1 MEYSIEVCNLTKKY
15 PLVKRYRDILLHPFK
30 QEKMTALQDI
40 SFSVNK
46 GELFGLLGPNGA
58 GKTTL
63 LKILATLILPDKG
76 IVKVNGLDVEKQPS
90 QVRRSIGFVVT
101 EERSFYWRLTG
112 WQNLEFFA
120 VLNNVRRK
128 DIKERLE
135 KILTLVGLYNDAHRM
150 FKDYSAGMKQRLSI
164 ARSLLSEP
172 DILIMD
178 EPTRS
183 LDPTAAKN
191 LREFIRDD
199 LVLSQGKTVC
209 LSTHNLYEAENLCS
223 RILILHKG
231 RLIAC
236 DTPNNIKSLLPV
248 ASVIEVHLLQGVRD
262 TRSIINGLCA
272 KKGYQQSKFKED
284 GQNIVVQLTT
294 EENSTDISSIVEEFS
309 RAGFQV
315 TACFPKEPTLEEV
328 FDQIIGN

>member
-1 MEYSIEVCNLTKKY
+1 MEYSIEICNLTKKY
-15 PLVKRYRDILLHPFK
+15 PLVKRYKDIIFHPFK
-30 QEKMTALQDI
+30 QEKMTALQDV

-76 IVKVNGLDVEKQPS
+76 TVKVNGLDVEKQSS

-120 VLNNVRRK
+120 TLNNIRRK
-128 DIKERLE
+128 DTKERLE
-135 KILTLVGLYNDAHRM
+135 KILTLVGLEKDAHRM

-164 ARSLLSEP
+164 ARGLLSEP

-191 LREFIRDD
+191 LREFIKDD
-199 LVLSQGKTVC
+199 LVLTQGKTVC
-209 LSTHNLYEAENLCS
+209 LSTHNLYDAENLCS
-223 RILILHKG
+223 RISILHKG

-236 DTPNNIKSLLPV
+236 DTPNKIKSLLPV
-248 ASVIEVHLLQGVRD
+248 TSVIEIHILQGVRD
-262 TRSIINGLCA
+262 TRNIINGLCT
-272 KKGYQQSKFKED
+272 KKGYKQSKFKED
-284 GQNIVVQLTT
+284 GQNIIVQLKT
-294 EENSTDISSIVEEFS
+294 EKNSVDISSLIEEFS
-309 RAGFQV
+309 RAGFKI

-328 FDQIIGN
+328 FDQIVGN